1 MPQYDNKELMGLIL
15 KSSIGVI
22 GRRTSEA
29 YANVIVSNAI
39 KNLESQYSFLK
50 YIHIKGTKYSEIYE
64 IVSID
69 QEIEEIDRETI
80 GITTR
85 KYIENIILSMGKNA
99 GYYFIK
105 EIKEDLPFPFVETIK
120 KIGVDLDYIQ
130 LKFITEIKEFSKYK
144 IENHDLFKN
153 VFITIFEILDRNIDR
168 DSAYSLINEFVTR
181 LQIEYPILKYIKI
194 NDIRAIQNVD
204 IVTVDNAVNQSSS
217 EKVGGAIQKVVQE
230 LNFLVIEKYN
240 LFFIDKLKKSLNHDI
255 IFKLEEIGINFD
267 IIQLKQISVV
277 KHVLKALIE
286 VLSNSSTES
295 YAIVIV
301 NEIIRKFED
310 KFEFLK
316 TIKID
321 GLNYSDDLNGIIVP
335 SEIETVRQS
344 DLGRS
349 IQKII
354 EGIVKLLGENAG
366 GYFIDKLKDQLGKA
380 YVLRIED
387 MGVNLHLIELRRNFL
402 I

>member
-1 MPQYDNKELMGLIL
+1 MLFSL
-15 KSSIGVI
+15 K
-22 GRRTSEA
+22 
-29 YANVIVSNAI
+29 N
-39 KNLESQYSFLK
+39 
-50 YIHIKGTKYSEIYE
+50 
-64 IVSID
+64 
-69 QEIEEIDRETI
+69 
-80 GITTR
+80 
-85 KYIENIILSMGKNA
+85 
-99 GYYFIK
+99 
-105 EIKEDLPFPFVETIK
+105 
-120 KIGVDLDYIQ
+120 
-130 LKFITEIKEFSKYK
+130 
-144 IENHDLFKN
+144 
-153 VFITIFEILDRNIDR
+153 
-168 DSAYSLINEFVTR
+168 
-181 LQIEYPILKYIKI
+181 
-194 NDIRAIQNVD
+194 
-204 IVTVDNAVNQSSS
+204 
-217 EKVGGAIQKVVQE
+217 
-230 LNFLVIEKYN
+230 
-240 LFFIDKLKKSLNHDI
+240 SLNADYL
-255 IFKLEEIGINFD
+255 FKLEEIGVNFD
-267 IIQLKQISVV
+267 IIQLKQTVV
-277 KHVLKALIE
+277 IKNVLKALVD

-366 GYFIDKLKDQLGKA
+366 IYFIDKLKDQLGKA